1 MKLLRYPIVMR
12 GLVRLEIKLS
22 NINQQIRLMPE
33 AFVSTCEEHYYTQVR
48 KVSEYIQLHSKERPI
63 VLLSGPSGSGKTT
76 TAHLLEQLL
85 DQKGHETHTLSMD
98 NYFNAMN
105 QQQRLLAAEKKL
117 DLESP
122 DRVDHALLQQ
132 HLNKIIDGQ
141 TVELPTYNFVTSK
154 REYNGETL
162 TRKPGEVV
170 ILEGIHALNPAVVGL
185 PEDKTVRLYVSVRTR
200 VVSDSDERL
209 HPSLI
214 RLMRRMLRD
223 RVGRGRKIEETLG
236 MFDSVERGEQLYI
249 MPYKSHSQF
258 DIDTLIPYELG
269 IYQKELLA
277 EIEILQK
284 QPQITPTH
292 RALLE
297 TMLCFLKRSEP
308 LKQTQV
314 PQNSLLQEFI
324 C

>member
-1 MKLLRYPIVMR
+1 MI
-12 GLVRLEIKLS
+12 RLEIKLS
-22 NINQQIRLMPE
+22 KINQQICLTPE
-33 AFVSTCEEHYYTQVR
+33 DFVSTSEEHYYKQVGR
-48 KVSEYIQLHSKERPI
+48 VADYIRAHSKERPI

-85 DQKGHETHTLSMD
+85 DQNGHETHTLSMD
-98 NYFNAMN
+98 NYFNPMN
-105 QQQRLLAAEKKL
+105 EQQRLLAAEKKL

-122 DRVDHALLQQ
+122 ERVDHTLLQE
-132 HLNKIIDGQ
+132 HLHKIIKGE
-141 TVELPTYNFVTSK
+141 TIELPTYNFVTSE
-154 REYNGETL
+154 REYTGETL
-162 TRKPGEVV
+162 TRKLGEIV

-185 PEDKTVRLYVSVRTR
+185 PEEKTVRLYVSVRTR
-200 VVSDSDERL
+200 VVSDSGERL

-223 RVGRGRKIEETLG
+223 RVGRGRRIEETLG

-249 MPYKSHSQF
+249 MPYKPHSQF

-269 IYQKELLA
+269 IYQKELLS
-277 EIEILQK
+277 EIQILQTN
-284 QPQITPTH
+284 PHLTPSQQQ
-292 RALLE
+292 LLK
-297 TMLCFLKRSEP
+297 TMLSFLEQSTPLEP
-308 LKQTQV
+308 TIV

>member
-1 MKLLRYPIVMR
+1 MADY
-12 GLVRLEIKLS
+12 
-22 NINQQIRLMPE
+22 IR
-33 AFVSTCEEHYYTQVR
+33 T
-48 KVSEYIQLHSKERPI
+48 HSKERPI

-85 DQKGHETHTLSMD
+85 DRGGHETHTLSMD
-98 NYFNAMN
+98 NYFNPMN
-105 QQQRLLAAEKKL
+105 EQQRLLAAEKKL

-122 DRVDHALLQQ
+122 ERVDHTLLQE
-132 HLNKIIDGQ
+132 HLHKIIEGA
-141 TVELPTYNFVTSK
+141 TVGLPTYNFVTSG
-154 REYNGETL
+154 REYNGEML
-162 TRKPGEVV
+162 TRKPGEIV

-200 VVSDSDERL
+200 VESDSGERL

-223 RVGRGRKIEETLG
+223 RVGRGRRIEETLS

-249 MPYKSHSQF
+249 MPYKPHSQF

-277 EIEILQK
+277 EIQILQA
-284 QPQITPTH
+284 QPNLTPSQQE
-292 RALLE
+292 LLK
-297 TMLCFLKRSEP
+297 TILSFLEQSEP
-308 LKQTQV
+308 LEPTIV